1 MGYQIAQSV
10 AREVWALARGQYFV
24 VSRGQLLALGMHPQA
39 VKHRVS
45 TGRLHGVH
53 RGVYA
58 VGRRDLS
65 RNGELMAAV
74 LACGQGAVLSHRS
87 AAELWGLGAGGSVEV
102 TVPPG
107 RSPKRPGIRV
117 HRREL
122 DRAHVIPWHE
132 IPVTTPVR
140 TLVDMASHLPRDHL
154 ERAVN
159 EADRLDLIDPEALR
173 EALDGFVWQP
183 GVGKL
188 RTLLDRRTFTFTDSA
203 LERRFKPIARAA
215 GLPRPLTQ
223 QWVNGFR
230 VDFFWPELGLVVETD
245 GLRYHRT
252 PSQQARAHVRDQTH
266 LAADLVPL
274 RFTHAQVAYD
284 TPHVEATLR
293 RVAARLSRS
302 R

>member
-122 DRAHVIPWHE
+122 DRAHVIPWYE

-203 LERRFKPIARAA
+203 LERQAHSPGCRAA
-215 GLPRPLTQ
+215 QAAHPN
-223 QWVNGFR
+223 NGSMAFASTSS
-230 VDFFWPELGLVVETD
+230 G
-245 GLRYHRT
+245 
-252 PSQQARAHVRDQTH
+252 
-266 LAADLVPL
+266 
-274 RFTHAQVAYD
+274 
-284 TPHVEATLR
+284 
-293 RVAARLSRS
+293 RS
-302 R
+302 LDWW